1 MKSIVKSILLILA
14 GALVAGGLLYGYSII
29 IKSAGYSAD
38 DEILSFVEIK
48 PGDAVISH
56 ISGEVYIIREEKI
69 LSPRPGDTVREGDV
83 IKVVDDS
90 WCQVHFVGKA
100 TMNLR
105 SNTLLK
111 IQKLLTSTKDIDVRT
126 ELLTGSMIYKV
137 DRLSAT
143 DNLEVQA
150 QEKIYRV
157 EGTEFYIEA
166 FTDGGSRVSVKEGK
180 VAVLQSKGEEER
192 LLKTVP
198 GGQSLN
204 LKQWE
209 SGTPLPETED
219 LNSKDIKIFKEESP
233 VLFDMSENS
242 LVYLEIT
249 TLPQGAQ
256 LYLDGRL
263 NSRGNLTGLFAP
275 DETLN
280 ILARKRGYRDMS
292 MKLRPGEQ
300 SSSRVILKMEPL
312 GVEESLK
319 EESENPQTE
328 TLEELKVRFETESE
342 TLTGSFTKQIRES
355 ELQLEEMKSLSL
367 SLQNDIRNLKGNN
380 SELSDEK
387 KELESKLEKSFEE
400 QEKLKQLL
408 LQIQE
413 LSTDQ

>member
-14 GALVAGGLLYGYSII
+14 GALVAGALLYGYSIFI
-29 IKSAGYSAD
+29 ESAGTV
-38 DEILSFVEIK
+38 DESLSFVEIE

-56 ISGEVYIIREEKI
+56 ISGEVYLIREEKI
-69 LSPRPGDTVREGDV
+69 LSPRPGDAVREGDV

-100 TMNLR
+100 TMSLR
-105 SNTLLK
+105 SNTLIK

-166 FTDGGSRVSVKEGK
+166 FAGGSRVSVQEGT
-180 VAVLQSKGEEER
+180 VAVLQDTGDEER

-198 GGQSLN
+198 AGQSLN
-204 LKQWE
+204 LKQWKQ
-209 SGTPLPETED
+209 GTALPEIED
-219 LNSKDIKIFKEESP
+219 ISSSDIRIFKEESP
-233 VLFDMSENS
+233 VLFDMNEKS
-242 LVYLEIT
+242 LVYLEIR
-249 TLPQGAQ
+249 TLPEGAQ

-275 DETLN
+275 DETLS
-280 ILARKRGYRDMS
+280 ILARKRGYRDIN
-292 MKLRPGEQ
+292 MKLLPGEQ
-300 SSSRVILKMEPL
+300 SSSDVILKMEPL
-312 GVEESLK
+312 GLEESLK

-328 TLEELKVRFETESE
+328 SLEELKARFETESE
-342 TLTGSFTKQIRES
+342 ALTGNFTKQIRES
-355 ELQLEEMKSLSL
+355 EVHLEEMKSLSL
-367 SLQNDIRNLKGNN
+367 ILQNNIDNLKGSN

-387 KELESKLEKSFEE
+387 IELEEKLEKSLTE

>member
-1 MKSIVKSILLILA
+1 MKSIVKSILLVLV
-14 GALVAGGLLYGYSII
+14 GALVAGSLLYGYSFF
-29 IKSAGYSAD
+29 IKSAGTVD
-38 DEILSFVEIK
+38 DSLSFVEIE

-56 ISGEVYIIREEKI
+56 ISGEVYLIREEI
-69 LSPRPGDTVREGDV
+69 VLIPRPGDAVIEGDI

-105 SNTLLK
+105 SNTLIK

-166 FTDGGSRVSVKEGK
+166 FADGGSRVSVQEGK
-180 VAVLQSKGEEER
+180 VAVLQETGEEER

-198 GGQSLN
+198 GGQSLD
-204 LKQWE
+204 LKQWKE
-209 SGTPLPETED
+209 GTPLPEIEEISPSD
-219 LNSKDIKIFKEESP
+219 VKIFKEESP
-233 VLFDMSENS
+233 ALFDMTEKT
-242 LVYLEIT
+242 LVYLEIR

-263 NSRGNLTGLFAP
+263 NNSGNLTGLFAP

-280 ILARKRGYRDMS
+280 ILARKRGYRDIN
-292 MKLRPGEQ
+292 MKLLPGEQ
-300 SSSRVILKMEPL
+300 RSSAVILKMEPL
-312 GVEESLK
+312 GLEESLK
-319 EESENPQTE
+319 EESEAPQTE
-328 TLEELKVRFETESE
+328 SLEELKARFETESE
-342 TLTGSFTKQIRES
+342 EITDIFKKQIRES

-367 SLQNDIRNLKGNN
+367 SLQNDINNLKGNN

-387 KELESKLEKSFEE
+387 IKLEEELEKSLAE

>member
-1 MKSIVKSILLILA
+1 MKSIVKSILLIFA
-14 GALVAGGLLYGYSII
+14 GVLVAGSLLFAYSYF
-29 IKSAGYSAD
+29 IKSSGIED
-38 DEILSFVEIK
+38 DSLSFVEIQA
-48 PGDAVISH
+48 GDAVISH
-56 ISGEVYIIREEKI
+56 ISGEVYLIREETI
-69 LSPRPGDTVREGDV
+69 LIPSPGDAVREGDI

-105 SNTLLK
+105 SNTLIK

-137 DRLSAT
+137 DRLNAT

-166 FTDGGSRVSVKEGK
+166 FADGGSRVSVQEGK
-180 VAVLQSKGEEER
+180 VAVLLDNGEEER

-204 LKQWE
+204 LKKWKE
-209 SGTPLPETED
+209 GTPLPEIED
-219 LNSKDIKIFKEESP
+219 LSSSDVRIFKEESP
-233 VLFDMSENS
+233 VLFDTADKS
-242 LVYLEIT
+242 LVYLELT
-249 TLPQGAQ
+249 TIPAGVQ

-275 DETLN
+275 DEPLN
-280 ILARKRGYRDMS
+280 ILARKRGYRDLNV
-292 MKLRPGEQ
+292 KLVPGDQ
-300 SSSRVILKMEPL
+300 NSSVVILKMEPL
-312 GVEESLK
+312 GLEESLK
-319 EESENPQTE
+319 EESENSPIE
-328 TLEELKVRFETESE
+328 SLEEMKVRFETESE
-342 TLTGSFTKQIRES
+342 ALTGSFTKQIKES
-355 ELQLEEMKSLSL
+355 ELQLKEMKSLSL
-367 SLQNDIRNLKGNN
+367 SLQNDISKLEGNN
-380 SELSDEK
+380 SDLNNEQIELK
-387 KELESKLEKSFEE
+387 AKLEESLIE